1 MRNLSTLPP
10 SEIEGY
16 LRYQNELLQ
25 SRIAEL
31 SPHPDRVK
39 VVAVS
44 KGVPASLMQCAVS
57 VGICDF
63 GENYAQELVEKYD
76 QVTNKSGQ
84 LHWHFIG
91 ALQSNKLR
99 MLASKV
105 SLWHSVCRKNH
116 IEALAKLVQSPSI
129 LIQVNLD
136 SFITDNLDHG
146 LAADRMAVNQVA
158 VNQVAVNQVAVNQLA
173 AGSTQRQ
180 GISPEDLDGMV
191 EIVRSSGCRLKGL
204 MGVGPMGDRDSVA
217 RAFSWLGDQALRL
230 GVDELSIGMSNDYEL
245 ALECGATIL
254 RLGSYFF
261 GERQRPGK
269 LGNHAGE

>member
-136 SFITDNLDHG
+136 SFIAENLDHG
-146 LAADRMAVNQVA
+146 LAPDRMAANQA
-158 VNQVAVNQVAVNQLA
+158 PVNQLA